1 MRGALREM
9 VSCPV
14 VQFLSHWAHIGLLAI
29 AAKKLSV
36 TELEAK

>member
-9 VSCPV
+9 FFSPL

-29 AAKKLSV
+29 ASKKLCV
-36 TELEAK
+36 AELEAK